1 MTDDTHFDRLLSQYF
16 EGTVSEDE
24 LAQLESRLLSNDRF
38 ANHVALWCLMHRQVA
53 ELGTENALHQ
63 LMDQFVKGAAGGTH
77 DAFAHLE
84 SFSDRDA
91 VEPRREAASSSKRY
105 ESSTRWLSRSWIH
118 MATAIGLSI
127 LLLAGVGA
135 SLWKLQ
141 RTAADRSPVDPSLVA
156 VEPVATPND
165 QFAAT
170 LTQLVDG
177 VWAPG
182 APQLESGQQ
191 LTGGT
196 RVALQSGL
204 AKVTFDCGAEVVLQ
218 APCDFTVQSRM
229 IGYLWSGRIT
239 AHVPRRAFSFAILSR
254 EVDFVDTG
262 TAFGV
267 NVGDDGLTELH
278 VFEGEVLCGPSKDKN
293 RGRKD
298 IIHVT
303 ANKAL
308 EFRAQQRDPT
318 NIVMDEGQFS
328 NLIALRHAAKEP
340 PTRVIPDHL
349 ALWLSADTAVKT
361 DAEGR
366 VVSWQDIIYGDNVSA
381 EDALQSNKEA
391 RPTLVQDAINGEP
404 AIRFDGKSDYLLTT
418 PLETTD
424 NQTVLF
430 VCQFSPGAFDK
441 SRVWGG
447 QILNYDGPPSRYLSD
462 TMEPGVLQIGEPLL
476 EDQFK
481 PTLLTGQVFAGF
493 IGEATVESGR
503 VDSVQVGADV
513 PVVVSYRYDYDHGR
527 AVLSING
534 RPYGESRAFAPQN
547 ITSRKIIGRHAWMQL
562 FFCGDLAEMLI
573 YNKALSHQEL
583 ADATT
588 YLAAKYSIPLES
600 NSGAESEVPE

>member
-1 MTDDTHFDRLLSQYF
+1 MKDDAHFDRLLSQYL
-16 EGTVSEDE
+16 EGSIGQDE
-24 LAQLESRLLSNDRF
+24 LALFESRLLSDDCF
-38 ANHVALWCLMHRQVA
+38 AKHVALWCLMHRQIA
-53 ELGTENALHQ
+53 ELGTEHALHQ
-63 LMDQFVKGAAGGTH
+63 LMDQFVKGTAGRTQ
-77 DAFAHLE
+77 DAFAQLE
-84 SFSDRDA
+84 SFSDLDA
-91 VEPRREAASSSKRY
+91 VEPRRDSASSSRR
-105 ESSTRWLSRSWIH
+105 SMGATSLLSRSWFP
-118 MATAIGLSI
+118 MATAIGLSV
-127 LLLAGVGA
+127 LLLAGAGA
-135 SLWKLQ
+135 IWWKLQ
-141 RTAADRSPVDPSLVA
+141 RTEAALNRVESSSVA
-156 VEPVATPND
+156 VAPVAVPND
-165 QFAAT
+165 EFVAT

-218 APCDFTVQSRM
+218 APCDFTVQNRM

-267 NVGDDGLTELH
+267 NVSDDGQTELH

-293 RGRKD
+293 LGRKD

-308 EFRAQQRDPT
+308 EFRAQQRNPT
-318 NIVMDEGQFS
+318 DIVMDEGQFS
-328 NLIALRHAAKEP
+328 SLIALRHAAKVP

-361 DAEGR
+361 DDEDR

-381 EDALQSNKEA
+381 EDALQSDKEA
-391 RPTLVQDAINGEP
+391 RPRLVQNAINGQP

-476 EDQFK
+476 KDQFK

-503 VDSVQVGADV
+503 VDAVQVGADV

-573 YNKALSHQEL
+573 YNKALSSQEL
-583 ADATT
+583 ADATS
-588 YLAAKYSIPLES
+588 YLAAKYSIPLETE
-600 NSGAESEVPE
+600 SGAESEAPQ